1 MTVDERA
8 SAEAPSLTLPQ
19 PSLEPTMYINRELSL
34 IDYQQRVFEEAL
46 DERNPLLERV
56 KFLAIF
62 GSNVR
67 RVLHDPGVGH
77 PRAGAGRGRATRART
92 A

>member
-8 SAEAPSLTLPQ
+8 SAEAPPLTLPQ

-34 IDYQQRVFEEAL
+34 IDYQQRVFTEAL

-56 KFLAIF
+56 KFVAIV
-62 GSNVR
+62 GSMFDEFFMI
-67 RVLHDPGVGH
+67 RVSGIREQVQ
-77 PRAGAGRGRATRART
+77 AEVVARART